1 MYGTTIKIVTAYML
15 GYIFL
20 RLLKSATKSQT
31 TTGLEFGITTS
42 NATSCVRVLTI
53 KYRNTLNKQT
63 HSTLF
68 LNHLLCIV
76 SGINQFNFNT
86 VQSVL
91 CKALVLLQRK

>member
-1 MYGTTIKIVTAYML
+1 MHGATIKIVTAYML
-15 GYIFL
+15 GYILL
-20 RLLKSATKSQT
+20 RLLKSATKSQM

-42 NATSCVRVLTI
+42 YTTLCVRVLTI

-86 VQSVL
+86 VQSGL
-91 CKALVLLQRK
+91 CKALILLQRK